1 MTTKTELL
9 RSVTQTLMDVA
20 STSSDACIRVDACRA
35 LAGIYDLGVGPA
47 PAPTDPVQTS
57 EEFERLITCIDWLKV
72 TADGHQPDGE
82 VQKTL
87 MRLAADFEKVI
98 KHKDAQ
104 IDVVYGA
111 YLESFRLTFIG
122 GPFVAAR
129 GVMQQAAAVLGAMDA
144 KSPYEVKHLPRP
156 RQALFD
162 AVVALVRRR
171 GDTVA
176 G

>member
-47 PAPTDPVQTS
+47 LTDSVRTS

-72 TADGHQPDGE
+72 TADGHPPDGE

-129 GVMQQAAAVLGAMDA
+129 GVMQQAAAVLGSMDA
-144 KSPYEVKHLPRP
+144 
-156 RQALFD
+156 RQPVPVIRGRSSLFE
-162 AVVALVRRR
+162 AVVGLVQRH